1 MLEKY
6 ENASDFYNSI
16 TYTESVMLYILCL
29 CRVFKDKLISIE
41 KVKEDYSMRYRLTFE
56 TKAGRTFQSCVF
68 VKDSPPGIPGRGW
81 CGGMAGRCT
90 HTIHRTD
97 SPNFTG
103 GIKWLGD
110 CQTQRYLTL

>member
-68 VKDSPPGIPGRGW
+68 VKDSPPAYPGEGGAVAWLDAALTQYTGQIPQILQ
-81 CGGMAGRCT
+81 GGLNG
-90 HTIHRTD
+90 
-97 SPNFTG
+97 
-103 GIKWLGD
+103 
-110 CQTQRYLTL
+110 